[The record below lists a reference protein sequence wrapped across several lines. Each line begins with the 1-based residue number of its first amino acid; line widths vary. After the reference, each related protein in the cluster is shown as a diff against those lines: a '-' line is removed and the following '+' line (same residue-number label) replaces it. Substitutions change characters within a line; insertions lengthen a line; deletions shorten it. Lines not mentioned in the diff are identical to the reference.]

1 MDNSLL
7 DPRNDLV
14 FKLLF
19 THSLPLLTDLI
30 NAVRSSEPPVTV
42 VSIHNPLVPAEEI
55 NRKFI
60 ILDILAKDAD
70 GHFYNIEMQMSRQQK
85 WSARSTY
92 YLAKTL
98 AGQLKP
104 GEKYAALKPVIGI
117 HLLGYDLFETPEQ
130 AIWCF
135 EMRDR
140 INPQV
145 RLGSELQLNIIELPK
160 ADRLACAGT
169 LHYPSAAAS
178 TSASA
183 ALYAWVQYFEHWKEE
198 NIMNQIAYPPVKEA
212 LQQLK
217 ALSADEETRRLA
229 DVRERSLMAE
239 RTEIEAAEARG
250 KALGEAQGKALG
262 EALGEARG
270 KALGEALG
278 EAQGAMRARQEVSWS
293 SFFRHLNRFFCC
305 HFPFIGGGR
314 QVTQY

>member
-1 MDNSLL
+1 MDHSLL

-19 THSLPLLTDLI
+19 SHSLPLLTDLI

-117 HLLGYDLFETPEQ
+117 HLLGYDLFEAQEQ

-169 LHYPSAAAS
+169 LHYLSSPSSAAAS
-178 TSASA
+178 TSAST

-212 LQQLK
+212 LEQLK

-229 DVRERSLMAE
+229 EVRERSLMAE
-239 RTEIEAAEARG
+239 RTEIEAAEER
-250 KALGEAQGKALG
+250 
-262 EALGEARG
+262 
-270 KALGEALG
+270 
-278 EAQGAMRARQEVSWS
+278 GAMRAKQEALQSLILS
-293 SFFRHLNRFFCC
+293 GMSEAQARIILHM
-305 HFPFIGGGR
+305 
-314 QVTQY
+314 